1 MVRADRCCVGPCDN
15 DKRYPDKLV
24 VMKHVMELKWHRFP
38 TKDEN
43 KKKVWTSLVGKG
55 RSEFVPSD
63 GSRICS
69 NHFPEGKPTSKHPNP
84 TLYLTL
90 EDYRHPKQLR
100 SRTSPSK
107 KRKVT
112 LFDSEEENGECSGV
126 QNEEQC
132 SRNTFTNDHMYAAMQ
147 FAQITRESDV
157 RFFTGFESTK
167 SFKEIFNFL
176 VPRAQLMKYW
186 EGPKR
191 TSSVERE
198 ESTQHMIDTI
208 ISSPEYVEGSILPI
222 NKPGP
227 PRKTSLEQEYLLTLM
242 RLRLGLLIKD
252 LAFRFQIS
260 TTRVSQIWI
269 TWVKLLSKEL
279 RHLIIWPSKG
289 QIYATLPD
297 AFKRTYPKVRVIIDC
312 SEVFVETPSSLEIGA
327 YLWSDYKHH
336 YTIKFLIAIT
346 PNGAISWVSPC
357 YGGRT
362 SDVFIVRD
370 SGFLEL
376 LEPYDTIM
384 ADRGFKIKSDLTMK
398 RCYLAIPPSAAKG
411 NQMISDE
418 VAVTS
423 KVANVRIFVEKAIAR
438 VKWFRILSTELT
450 LLELPLVDDILI
462 TCSALVNLFPPLQ
475 AE

>member
-15 DKRYPDKLV
+15 DKRCPKRLV
-24 VMKHVMELKWHRFP
+24 VMKHAEKLKWHRFP
-38 TKDEN
+38 TKDEDR
-43 KKKVWTSLVGKG
+43 KKKWASLVAKG
-55 RSEFVPSD
+55 RCEFAPTD
-63 GSRICS
+63 NSRICS
-69 NHFPEGKPTSKHPNP
+69 NHFPDGKPTNKNPNP
-84 TLYLTL
+84 VLYLTL
-90 EDYRHPKQLR
+90 DDYRRPKQINMR
-100 SRTSPSK
+100 ESPSK
-107 KRKVT
+107 KRKASSCSPQQEKKQCSKM
-112 LFDSEEENGECSGV
+112 DEEDECSG
-126 QNEEQC
+126 
-132 SRNTFTNDHMYAAMQ
+132 NDNVNIAIAMQ

-176 VPRAQLMKYW
+176 VPRARLIKYW

-191 TSSVERE
+191 SSCVERE
-198 ESTQHMIDTI
+198 ERTQQRTDII
-208 ISSPEYVEGSILPI
+208 ISSHVYTEGSVLPI

-227 PRKTSLEQEYLLTLM
+227 QRKTSLEQECLLTLM
-242 RLRLGLLIKD
+242 RLRLGLLVKD

-297 AFKRTYPKVRVIIDC
+297 IFKRFYSKVRVIIDC
-312 SEVFVETPSSLEIGA
+312 SEVFLETPSSLEVGA

-336 YTIKFLIAIT
+336 YTFKFLIAIT
-346 PNGAISWVSPC
+346 PNGAVSWISPC

-362 SDVFIVRD
+362 SDVFIVRN
-370 SGFLEL
+370 SGFLNL
-376 LEPYDTIM
+376 LEPYDTVM

-398 RCYLAIPPSAAKG
+398 RYYLAIPPSAAKG
-411 NQMISDE
+411 NQISSDD

-423 KVANVRIFVEKAIAR
+423 KVANIRIFVEKAIAR
-438 VKWFRILSTELT
+438 VKWFRILSTEIT
-450 LLELPLVDDILI
+450 MLELPLVDDILI
-462 TCSALVNLFPPLQ
+462 ICCALVNLLPPLQ